1 MEPEYFSSGTH
12 AASSLRRMRALC
24 ERRQLTDVTLVAG
37 GEEVPAH
44 RVVLS
49 AASDYFLAMFAGG
62 MAEAATERVR
72 LEGVDPDT
80 MRALVDFCY
89 TGKVELGE
97 DSVERF
103 LTAADVLQMPEVVV
117 ACCRFL
123 SDRLSPANCVGVAL
137 FSEARGCED
146 LHREAH
152 AYLLDNF
159 TEVVAEREFLDLE
172 ERELEK
178 LLRSPS
184 INVASEEVA
193 WAALLSWARHRSG
206 TRGGRRFGR
215 LLPAIKLPLLDT
227 EVLREVLREPLVDGE
242 CCRLVA
248 EALLCRLS
256 PGDPSPG
263 DPYPTRPRDST
274 VGGLF
279 VLGGTDG
286 TESSPKMEKYELR
299 GDRWLPHDRMSSRR
313 LQFGAAVVGRRLY
326 AAGGRDGLKT
336 LNLLECY
343 DFDQGAWSARRSM
356 FTHRHGLGMGVL
368 GGQLYAV
375 GGHDGWT
382 FLNSVERWDPET
394 NQWSYVAPMN
404 TQRGTV
410 AVALLDDRLYAVGGR
425 DGSSCLP
432 SVECFDPHRNRWELC
447 APMGARRGGA
457 GAVALGRALYA
468 LGGHDAPLLN
478 PGTSRFDAVERL
490 DPREGRW
497 GPVAPLSVGRD
508 AVGVG
513 VLGDRILAV
522 GGYDGQRYLSIAEAY
537 DPRMDR
543 WTEIEPLSQG
553 RAGMCTAVVK
563 L

>member
-72 LEGVDPDT
+72 LEGVDPDIL
-80 MRALVDFCY
+80 RALVDFCY

-137 FSEARGCED
+137 FSEARGCADLHREAHAYLLLALFSEARGCAD

-193 WAALLSWARHRSG
+193 WAALLSWARHRPEK
-206 TRGGRRFGR
+206 RRAAFGR

-227 EVLREVLREPLVDGE
+227 EVLREVLKEPMVDGE

-256 PGDPSPG
+256 PGDPSQG

-356 FTHRHGLGMGVL
+356 FTHRHGL
-368 GGQLYAV
+368 A
-375 GGHDGWT
+375 
-382 FLNSVERWDPET
+382 
-394 NQWSYVAPMN
+394 
-404 TQRGTV
+404 
-410 AVALLDDRLYAVGGR
+410 ALD
-425 DGSSCLP
+425 
-432 SVECFDPHRNRWELC
+432 
-447 APMGARRGGA
+447 
-457 GAVALGRALYA
+457 
-468 LGGHDAPLLN
+468 
-478 PGTSRFDAVERL
+478 
-490 DPREGRW
+490 
-497 GPVAPLSVGRD
+497 
-508 AVGVG
+508 
-513 VLGDRILAV
+513 
-522 GGYDGQRYLSIAEAY
+522 
-537 DPRMDR
+537 
-543 WTEIEPLSQG
+543 
-553 RAGMCTAVVK
+553 
-563 L
+563 